1 MLLTNRIKTCPIV
14 KKRSHAASMPL
25 CHAVV
30 MWLCA
35 SVVQEIANFILQEQS
50 PKRLY
55 EVRGKLY
62 ELLVNCLPPELILR
76 RLALELFRKL
86 DDELRHKV
94 SELAAFYEHRLQVK
108 PPSLLE
114 LHKAH

>member
-1 MLLTNRIKTCPIV
+1 V
-14 KKRSHAASMPL
+14 L
-25 CHAVV
+25 C
-30 MWLCA
+30 CT
-35 SVVQEIANFILQEQS
+35 QEIANFILQEQS

-76 RLALELFRKL
+76 KLALELFRKL

-94 SELAAFYEHRLQVK
+94 SELAAFYEHRLQVNAL
-108 PPSLLE
+108 SSSGLALYCSCCRSG
-114 LHKAH
+114 LFVTHGVCQV